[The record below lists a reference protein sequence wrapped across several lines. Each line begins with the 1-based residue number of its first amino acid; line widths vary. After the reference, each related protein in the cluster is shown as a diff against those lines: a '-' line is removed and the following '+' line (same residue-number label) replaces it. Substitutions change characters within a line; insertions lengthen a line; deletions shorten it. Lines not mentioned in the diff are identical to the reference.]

1 MSRQINLLGIVGE
14 PGQDGSYD
22 IQVRT
27 TDGLPVGTFKIDE
40 NGQPVVKDYVEQA
53 KSASKVYVTDAQGKD
68 SAKPLSD
75 FAMQSDI
82 PVVPINYSNLAMF
95 IVDCN
100 SGFNDV
106 TNVTVSGSV
115 TDMVILGESG
125 KKFGI
130 FYAIVGSSIEI
141 GYSGVGDDYSADA
154 YPSNFEAEGSGES
167 LSITGTA
174 TAGVFYIRLAK

>member
-40 NGQPVVKDYVEQA
+40 NGQPVVKEYVEQA

-75 FAMQSDI
+75 FAMNGNI
-82 PVVPINYSNLAMF
+82 AMF

-100 SGFNDV
+100 EGFNDV
-106 TNVTVSGSV
+106 ANVTVSGSV

-130 FYAIVGSSIEI
+130 FYANVGSNIEI
-141 GYSGVGDDYSADA
+141 GYSAEGDDYSADV
-154 YPSNFEAEGSGES
+154 YPSTFEAEGSGAS
-167 LSITGTA
+167 LSITG
-174 TAGVFYIRLAK
+174 IKLAK

>member
-40 NGQPVVKDYVEQA
+40 NGHPVVKDYVEQA

-75 FAMQSDI
+75 FAMVGDI
-82 PVVPINYSNLAMF
+82 PKYYSIVVANCDVSAEINGVVVVDGHGDTANLKGIPI
-95 IVDCN
+95 IVKTGD
-100 SGFNDV
+100 
-106 TNVTVSGSV
+106 TLT
-115 TDMVILGESG
+115 
-125 KKFGI
+125 
-130 FYAIVGSSIEI
+130 IEI
-141 GYSGVGDDYSADA
+141 TDAEAYAFTDVENLIGTGLSLADNKISGT
-154 YPSNFEAEGSGES
+154 
-167 LSITGTA
+167 LTGNGGNIYLMA
-174 TAGVFYIRLAK
+174 NK

>member
-53 KSASKVYVTDAQGKD
+53 KSAGKVYITDAQGKD
-68 SAKPLSD
+68 SVKPLTD

-82 PVVPINYSNLAMF
+82 PVVPTNYSNLAMF

-100 SGFNDV
+100 DGYNDV
-106 TNVTVSGSV
+106 ANVTVSGSV
-115 TDMVILGESG
+115 TDMVILGESN

-130 FYAIVGSSIEI
+130 FYARVGANIEI
-141 GYSGVGDDYSADA
+141 GYSAEGDDYSADI
-154 YPSNFEAEGSGES
+154 YPSTFEAEGSGTS
-167 LSITGTA
+167 LSITGVA
-174 TAGVFYIRLAK
+174 TAGVFYVRLAK